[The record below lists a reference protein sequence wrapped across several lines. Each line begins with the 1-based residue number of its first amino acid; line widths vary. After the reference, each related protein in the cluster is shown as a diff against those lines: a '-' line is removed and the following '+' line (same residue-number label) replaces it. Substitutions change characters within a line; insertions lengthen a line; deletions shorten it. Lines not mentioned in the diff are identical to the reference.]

1 MTDLFS
7 EISEPQ
13 SSSTGAQGPYSVDS
27 SPSLAPFEHDLAGT
41 EHDPKPH
48 PGLIGAVAV
57 TAVFPLIGF
66 FAAIPVV
73 ILASVFVDAADTAG
87 QQTAVVSGSQGGVLL
102 CALFAAAA
110 CTWIAKHRVFSLAP
124 IRILHLVA
132 LVALVL
138 PTTLLARSC
147 YEVAV
152 MGWSHVTD
160 AFPALKFIDKLN
172 TMNQMEEL
180 ITNVPFGLLLFSIA
194 VVPALAEEI
203 FFRGIIGRGLKA
215 RYGLVSGIIMTSI
228 LFGIAHLHP
237 AHAASVIPL
246 GITMHVLYV
255 ATRSFWAPV
264 LFHFCNNAFA
274 VVGATLALKQQ
285 QGQPVQIAEAPV
297 FPWWMIL
304 ACALSVGAWYYLLS
318 VTRTRL
324 LKTDGTDWDPGYEST
339 ETPRHIETHRHYPE
353 MPLGPTIAAVLC
365 GGLFLVALVGMGLV
379 NMEGMNQDALILLL
393 R

>member
-1 MTDLFS
+1 MTDLFN

-13 SSSTGAQGPYSVDS
+13 NLPTGAENPYTVGSP
-27 SPSLAPFEHDLAGT
+27 PSLAPLELDPVGT
-41 EHDPKPH
+41 EHDPPPH
-48 PGLIGAVAV
+48 PGLIGSVAV
-57 TAVFPLIGF
+57 TAAFPAMGMIVAF
-66 FAAIPVV
+66 P
-73 ILASVFVDAADTAG
+73 VFVLINAFFNTG
-87 QQTAVVSGSQGGVLL
+87 RQTALITGSQAGVLL

-110 CTWIAKHRVFSLAP
+110 CTWIARHQVFSLAP
-124 IRILHLVA
+124 IRILHLFA

-147 YEVAV
+147 YDVAL
-152 MGWSHVTD
+152 MGWSQVTD
-160 AFPALKFIDKLN
+160 AIPFLKFMDSVN
-172 TMNQMEEL
+172 TMKQMEEF
-180 ITNVPFGLLLFSIA
+180 ITNVPIGLLLFSIA

-228 LFGIAHLHP
+228 LFGIAHMHP
-237 AHAASVIPL
+237 AHAVSVIPL

-274 VVGATLALKQQ
+274 VVGATVAMKQQ

-297 FPWWMIL
+297 FPWWLIL

-324 LKTDGTDWDPGYEST
+324 LKTDGTAWDPGYEST
-339 ETPRHIETHRHYPE
+339 ETPRHIQTHRHYPE

-365 GGLFLVALVGMGLV
+365 GGLFLIALVGMGVV
-379 NMEGMNQDALILLL
+379 NMEGLNQDALILLL